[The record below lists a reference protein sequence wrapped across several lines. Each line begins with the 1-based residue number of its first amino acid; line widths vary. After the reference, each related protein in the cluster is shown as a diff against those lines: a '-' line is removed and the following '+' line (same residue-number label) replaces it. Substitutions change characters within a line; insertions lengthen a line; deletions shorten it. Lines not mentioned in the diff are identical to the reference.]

1 MLRRSA
7 EWLPKLLSPDSSN
20 YALLFSNQGD
30 KVFQEAAYGLVDI
43 QELYDLDIS
52 EMINGTLKAH
62 PCLLLNNF
70 GNTIYQEYFLW
81 LKVFINEIYHTV
93 RRKWEI

>member
-20 YALLFSNQGD
+20 YALLFSNQGE

-43 QELYDLDIS
+43 QELYDLDIY

-62 PCLLLNNF
+62 PCLYWITLTIKFTNNTF
-70 GNTIYQEYFLW
+70 Y
-81 LKVFINEIYHTV
+81 V
-93 RRKWEI
+93 

>member
-43 QELYDLDIS
+43 QELYDLDIY

-62 PCLLLNNF
+62 PCL
-70 GNTIYQEYFLW
+70 
-81 LKVFINEIYHTV
+81 H
-93 RRKWEI
+93 